1 LVHQEVVAAASDV
14 LDAEAVEEPD
24 TIGKSPKSP

>member
-1 LVHQEVVAAASDV
+1 LVHQEVVAATGDV

-24 TIGKSPKSP
+24 TVGNSSELT